1 MTRERPSGAT
11 SYRLGIDI
19 GGTFTDLVLV
29 GADGSVH
36 VAKVVSTPPDF
47 GDGVIRGLESIVAG
61 AQISPSAIQ
70 DVIHGTTVAA
80 NAILEGRGAKTAL
93 LTTRGF
99 RDVLELGR
107 MRYPVLYDISWRK
120 PKPLVPR
127 RFRFELDFRID
138 SHGELERPLDA
149 AALDALV
156 DELRK
161 HQIESVAIC
170 FINSYLNPELEK
182 GVADDLRSRCP
193 QVYVSASADI
203 SPEIREFERTST
215 TVVNAYVQPLV
226 ATYLDDLEKQFAAA
240 HVSGTLQIM
249 QSSGGVVD
257 SAGARANPVRLI
269 ESGPAAGVTATRFLS
284 QQLGVPNLIAFDMG
298 GTTAKGSL
306 IEHGEPFSAS
316 EYEVGGSMNTRRGL
330 TGGSGYTVRVPSL
343 DIAEVGAGGGSI
355 CWIDSGGAPRVGPQS
370 AGAVPGPAC
379 YGAGG
384 ELPTLT
390 DAQVVLGYLSP
401 KELAG
406 GVQRIDRGRAI
417 TALRDHFAA
426 QLGLDL
432 MEAAYGVCQIG
443 VVNMSKAVKAV
454 SSERGRDPRDFALVA
469 FGGAGPAY
477 AVEMARE
484 LGMQHVVVPI
494 SSGLFSSIG
503 LLVADI
509 QHHDARTY
517 TKKDQ
522 LDAVDINASF
532 SGMERRLLAD
542 LGKLGYERTNI
553 ALDRSADLH
562 YVGQSSELNVSAPGG
577 ELAAS
582 DLDSLRERFDLEHE
596 RTYGHRG
603 IGQRVELANLRVR
616 AMVRTPE
623 RDRFDVFRLAPL
635 PPDAGNQNQKKVE
648 HREAYFG
655 PEFGSMPTPVITRSH
670 LSTEFVPGPLIIE
683 DMDATTVVPPR
694 ARARRDSFGHI
705 HIELDQVL
713 GER

>member
-1 MTRERPSGAT
+1 VTRERPSGAI
-11 SYRLGIDI
+11 SYRLGVDI

-61 AQISPSAIQ
+61 AQISPSAVLG
-70 DVIHGTTVAA
+70 VIHGTTVAA

-120 PKPLVPR
+120 PNPLVPR

-138 SHGELERPLDA
+138 AKGKLERQPGPTD
-149 AALDALV
+149 LDALAG
-156 DELRK
+156 ELRS
-161 HQIESVAIC
+161 HQIESLAIC
-170 FINSYLNPELEK
+170 FINSYLSPELEK

-193 QVYVSASADI
+193 ELYVSVSADI

-240 HVSGTLQIM
+240 HVPGTLQIM

-284 QQLGVPNLIAFDMG
+284 RQLGVPNLIAFDMG

-306 IEHGEPFSAS
+306 IEHGEPFTAS
-316 EYEVGGSMNTRRGL
+316 EYEVGGGMNTRRGL

-370 AGAVPGPAC
+370 SGAVPGPAC

-401 KELAG
+401 RQLAG

-417 TALRDHFAA
+417 AALRDRFAA
-426 QLGLDL
+426 PLGLDL

-477 AVEMARE
+477 AVEMARA
-484 LGMQHVVVPI
+484 LGMSRVVVPTNP
-494 SSGLFSSIG
+494 GLFSSIG

-517 TKKDQ
+517 TRKDQ
-522 LDAVDINASF
+522 LDSADINASF
-532 SGMERRLLAD
+532 AGMEGRLLTD
-542 LGKLGYERTNI
+542 LEKLGYERHDI

-562 YVGQSSELNVSAPGG
+562 YVGQSSELNVSVPGG
-577 ELAAS
+577 DLAARE
-582 DLDSLRERFDLEHE
+582 LDSLRERFDLEHE

-616 AMVRTPE
+616 AMVRAPE

-635 PPDAGNQNQKKVE
+635 SPGHGNLKQE
-648 HREAYFG
+648 TREAYFG
-655 PEFGSMPTPVITRSH
+655 PGFGSLTTPVITRSD

-683 DMDATTVVPPR
+683 DMDATTVVPPHSS
-694 ARARRDSFGHI
+694 ARRDKFGHI
-705 HIELDQVL
+705 HIELLQQA
-713 GER
+713 

>member
-149 AALDALV
+149 AGLDALV
-156 DELRK
+156 DELQN

-240 HVSGTLQIM
+240 HLSGTLQIM

-298 GTTAKGSL
+298 GTTAKASVVERGIPDFTSEFEVAAGVSL
-306 IEHGEPFSAS
+306 AATLYLRLPSVAW
-316 EYEVGGSMNTRRGL
+316 RRHSVSKGK
-330 TGGSGYTVRVPSL
+330 R
-343 DIAEVGAGGGSI
+343 AGARA
-355 CWIDSGGAPRVGPQS
+355 APADERKRSVSSHS
-370 AGAVPGPAC
+370 AG
-379 YGAGG
+379 
-384 ELPTLT
+384 
-390 DAQVVLGYLSP
+390 
-401 KELAG
+401 
-406 GVQRIDRGRAI
+406 
-417 TALRDHFAA
+417 
-426 QLGLDL
+426 
-432 MEAAYGVCQIG
+432 
-443 VVNMSKAVKAV
+443 
-454 SSERGRDPRDFALVA
+454 
-469 FGGAGPAY
+469 
-477 AVEMARE
+477 
-484 LGMQHVVVPI
+484 
-494 SSGLFSSIG
+494 
-503 LLVADI
+503 
-509 QHHDARTY
+509 
-517 TKKDQ
+517 
-522 LDAVDINASF
+522 
-532 SGMERRLLAD
+532 
-542 LGKLGYERTNI
+542 
-553 ALDRSADLH
+553 
-562 YVGQSSELNVSAPGG
+562 
-577 ELAAS
+577 
-582 DLDSLRERFDLEHE
+582 
-596 RTYGHRG
+596 
-603 IGQRVELANLRVR
+603 
-616 AMVRTPE
+616 
-623 RDRFDVFRLAPL
+623 
-635 PPDAGNQNQKKVE
+635 
-648 HREAYFG
+648 
-655 PEFGSMPTPVITRSH
+655 
-670 LSTEFVPGPLIIE
+670 
-683 DMDATTVVPPR
+683 
-694 ARARRDSFGHI
+694 
-705 HIELDQVL
+705 
-713 GER
+713 